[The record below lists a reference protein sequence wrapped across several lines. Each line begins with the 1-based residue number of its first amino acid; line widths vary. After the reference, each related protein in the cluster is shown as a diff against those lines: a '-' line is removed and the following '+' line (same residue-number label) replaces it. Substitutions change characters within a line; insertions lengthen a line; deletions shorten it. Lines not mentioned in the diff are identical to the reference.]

1 MFKFLKRFVVLVVV
15 NYGRKKCLL
24 LEEKFKFLWK
34 DVFGFVKDLFYIYDF
49 IEKRK
54 EKCLYVFFREK
65 GEVAFLNILFYFFVI
80 NREFLFN

>member
-1 MFKFLKRFVVLVVV
+1 MVE
-15 NYGRKKCLL
+15 KKCLL

>member
-1 MFKFLKRFVVLVVV
+1 MVE
-15 NYGRKKCLL
+15 KKCLL

-54 EKCLYVFFREK
+54 EKKNVYMFFLGRKEK
-65 GEVAFLNILFYFFVI
+65 
-80 NREFLFN
+80 